1 MISHI
6 ISYDSHNNP
15 SKINDEVLLL
25 FLFGRCGNRV
35 PKEGEDLA
43 RITELVH
50 ESSVPRSCV
59 LPAQRQCDTK
69 NIPAPPS
76 G

>member
-15 SKINDEVLLL
+15 SKVNGEVLLL

-43 RITELVH
+43 RITELVY
-50 ESSVPRSCV
+50 ESSCV
-59 LPAQRQCDTK
+59 LPAQRQRDTK